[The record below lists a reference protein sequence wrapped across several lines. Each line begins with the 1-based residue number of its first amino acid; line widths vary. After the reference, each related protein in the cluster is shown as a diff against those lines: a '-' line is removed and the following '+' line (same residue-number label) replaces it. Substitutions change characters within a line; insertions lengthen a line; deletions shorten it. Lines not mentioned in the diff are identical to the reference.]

1 MDPDLLPRVL
11 AHPVWPWTSDH
22 SCGTNTTLPGKVGS
36 QGITRCFVL
45 NLSALETQE
54 WRLTPLIWFGH
65 LASLATWL
73 EVLAQVSS
81 SKNTSEKTGQNWSSY
96 GSQFVLQG

>member
-1 MDPDLLPRVL
+1 MDPDLLSCVL
-11 AHPVWPWTSDH
+11 AHPVWPWTGDH
-22 SCGTNTTLPGKVGS
+22 GCWTNTTLPSKVGS
-36 QGITRCFVL
+36 EVITISLRFDL
-45 NLSALETQE
+45 ILETQE